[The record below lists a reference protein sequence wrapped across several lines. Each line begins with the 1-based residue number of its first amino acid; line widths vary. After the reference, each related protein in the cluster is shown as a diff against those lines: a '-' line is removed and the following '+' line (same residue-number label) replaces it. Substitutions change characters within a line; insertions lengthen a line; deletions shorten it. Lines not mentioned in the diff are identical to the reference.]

1 MSAESIDKGYL
12 ASWEVPAY
20 EKHIFWDAKSRYAV
34 LVPVINEGARVQAQL
49 KRMAAI
55 PGMPDIIIG
64 DGGSKDGSLGFD
76 FLKSCNVRALLVKTG
91 PGKLSAQLRMCFDF
105 ALKEGYD
112 GVVTIDGNNKD
123 SVESIPAF
131 VAALESG
138 FDYLQGSRYIK
149 GGQEINTPW
158 DRKLGLKYIHAP
170 LISMAAGVRYTDT
183 TNGFRG
189 IARRVLLDPRVMP
202 FREVFD
208 TYNLH
213 YYLSI
218 RAARLGYRIKEI
230 PVIRAYPKD
239 GPTPSK
245 IGGFKGKAHVL
256 KQMFLA
262 CVGAY
267 NP

>member
-1 MSAESIDKGYL
+1 MSNEL
-12 ASWEVPAY
+12 MPREVPAY
-20 EKHIFWDAKSRYAV
+20 EKHIFWDAKNKYAV
-34 LVPVINEGARVQAQL
+34 LIPVINEGERIRTQL
-49 KRMAAI
+49 KRMMAVK
-55 PGMPDIIIG
+55 GMPDIIIG
-64 DGGSKDGSLGFD
+64 DGGSKDNSLD
-76 FLKSCNVRALLVKTG
+76 YDYLKECNVRALLVKTG
-91 PGKLSAQLRMCFDF
+91 PGKLSAQLRMLFDF
-105 ALKEGYD
+105 ALREGYE

-123 SVESIPAF
+123 SVESIPKF
-131 VAALESG
+131 IEALETG
-138 FDYLQGSRYIK
+138 FDYLQGSRYIA
-149 GGQEINTPW
+149 GGEEINTPL

-170 LISMAAGVRYTDT
+170 LISLAAGHRYTDT

-189 IARRVLLDPRVMP
+189 INCLILRDPRVQP
-202 FREVFD
+202 FRNIFD

-218 RAARLGYRIKEI
+218 RTARLGYRIKEI

-245 IGGFKGKAHVL
+245 IGGFKGKFHVL

-262 CVGAY
+262 CIGAY

>member
-1 MSAESIDKGYL
+1 MSNELIPR
-12 ASWEVPAY
+12 EVPAY
-20 EKHIFWDAKSRYAV
+20 EKHIFWDAKTKYAV
-34 LVPVINEGARVQAQL
+34 LIPVINEGGRIQAQL
-49 KRMAAI
+49 RKMMAV

-64 DGGSKDGSLGFD
+64 DGGSKDGSLDFE
-76 FLKSCNVRALLVKTG
+76 FLKECNVRTLLVKTG
-91 PGKLSAQLRMCFDF
+91 RGKLSAQLRMLFDF
-105 ALKEGYD
+105 ALKEGYA

-123 SVESIPAF
+123 SVESIPHF
-131 VAALESG
+131 VAALEAG

-149 GGQEINTPW
+149 GGKEINTPW

-170 LISMAAGVRYTDT
+170 LISLAARHRYTDT

-189 IARRVLLDPRVMP
+189 INSRILKDPRVQP
-202 FREVFD
+202 FRDIFD

-218 RAARLGYRIKEI
+218 RTARLGYRIKEI
-230 PVIRAYPKD
+230 PVTRAYPNE

-245 IGGFKGKAHVL
+245 IGGFAGKFHVL

-262 CVGAY
+262 CIGAY
-267 NP
+267 NPK